1 MSHKRVKSDVTES
14 SISNKEQPITSNIY
28 VKHKETELRSLIDQ
42 ITARTGDRAANEK
55 KLKRLEESERLLRA
69 ENQE

>member
-1 MSHKRVKSDVTES
+1 MDRTINEVMKKHEY
-14 SISNKEQPITSNIY
+14 EYLQAYNIY

-42 ITARTGDRAANEK
+42 ITARTCDRAANEK